1 MIIYSKHF
9 FKRKD
14 RVLPKP
20 SIFPFIIL
28 IMIMLMCI
36 VFCLFPTVKSI
47 NINTPTI
54 SNSIEPFDNKTV
66 FTINIT
72 SDNTFLYNNN
82 EVSLSELENFI
93 SQQLKI
99 SGEKQDLD
107 DIKIFIHA
115 DKYISY
121 ETIMSVIQQLN
132 NAGFTDISLVG
143 K

>member
-14 RVLPKP
+14 RVLPRP

-28 IMIMLMCI
+28 IMIMFMCM
-36 VFCLFPTVKSI
+36 VFCLFPAVKSI
-47 NINTPTI
+47 NVNTPTI
-54 SNSIEPFDNKTV
+54 DNSIEPFNSKTII
-66 FTINIT
+66 TINIV
-72 SDNTFLYNNN
+72 SENTFLYNNN
-82 EVSLSELENFI
+82 EVLLEELEGFL

-99 SGEKQDLD
+99 SNEKQDLED
-107 DIKIFIHA
+107 VKIFLRA
-115 DKYISY
+115 NKNISY
-121 ETIMSVIQQLN
+121 DAIIGVIQQLN

>member
-1 MIIYSKHF
+1 
-9 FKRKD
+9 
-14 RVLPKP
+14 
-20 SIFPFIIL
+20 
-28 IMIMLMCI
+28 MLMCI

-107 DIKIFIHA
+107 DIKIFIRA